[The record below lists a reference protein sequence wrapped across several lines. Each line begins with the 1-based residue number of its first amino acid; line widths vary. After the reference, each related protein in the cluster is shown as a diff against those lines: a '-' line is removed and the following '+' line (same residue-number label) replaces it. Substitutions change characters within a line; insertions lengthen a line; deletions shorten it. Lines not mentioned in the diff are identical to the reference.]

1 MTLAMRDFAL
11 EVYLSRHE
19 FSARHYLCASD
30 GETLTVGELL
40 ELASPSE
47 REAFAALPLS
57 YQPTW
62 GSDALR
68 EAIADG
74 YDEID
79 ASEVLTFAG
88 AEEGVFWAMQELLGP
103 GDHAV
108 VVVPGY
114 QSVETVALATGADVS
129 GLALDPDDGWSLDLD
144 RLRGLLRPST
154 RLVAVNFPHNP
165 TGALPDAET
174 LRALVELCD
183 ERGIRL
189 FSDEVYRGVE
199 LDPAAA
205 LPQAAD
211 LSARALSLNVMSKS
225 YGLPGLRIGWIA
237 CRDRA
242 LLERLERRKH
252 YTSICSAGPS
262 EALATIA
269 LRRRE
274 AVQGRVRSII
284 AANLPVFGE
293 FFSRWDELFEWAPPA
308 GGPVCF
314 PRYLGA
320 EGIDELCR
328 ALIEE
333 SGTVLLPA
341 SVFRSELADVPGDR
355 FRVGV
360 GRAGPEP
367 GLAAFDEFLQRRA

>member
-1 MTLAMRDFAL
+1 MSVALRDFEL
-11 EVYLSRHE
+11 EVYLSRYE
-19 FSARHYLCASD
+19 FTARHYLCGSD

-40 ELASPSE
+40 DLASPEE
-47 REAFAALPLS
+47 REAFHALPLN
-57 YQPTW
+57 YRPTW

-74 YDEID
+74 YERL
-79 ASEVLTFAG
+79 EPEHVLTFAG

-108 VVVPGY
+108 IALPVY
-114 QSVETVALATGADVS
+114 QSTETVALSTGADVS
-129 GLALDPDDGWSLDLD
+129 GLALDPASDWALDLD
-144 RLRGLLRPST
+144 RLVGMLRPST

-165 TGALPDAET
+165 TGAVPDPET
-174 LRALVELCD
+174 FRALAALCD

-189 FSDEVYRGVE
+189 LSDEVYRGVE
-199 LDPAAA
+199 LDPASA

-211 LSARALSLNVMSKS
+211 LSPRALSLNVMSKS
-225 YGLPGLRIGWIA
+225 YGLAGLRIGWIA
-237 CRDRA
+237 CQDRE

-252 YTSICSAGPS
+252 YTTICNAGPS
-262 EALATIA
+262 EELATIA
-269 LRRRE
+269 LRHRDV
-274 AVQGRVRSII
+274 VQGRTRSII
-284 AANLPVFGE
+284 AANLPVFDD
-293 FFSRWDELFEWAPPA
+293 FFERWSSLFEWAPPQ
-308 GGPVCF
+308 GGCVCF

-320 EGIDELCR
+320 EGVDELCR
-328 ALIEE
+328 ALVQD

-341 SVFRSELADVPGDR
+341 SVFRSELAELPMDR

-360 GRAGPEP
+360 ARANPEP